1 MVIFCLFIIFII
13 TLIPLHVIK
22 YKQYICMG
30 HKTYM
35 YFLFFIPQQNSSE
48 ENTAFI
54 QVQTCSLQ
62 VYVIFVFSG
71 CSSINSSK
79 VVDQNV

>member
-1 MVIFCLFIIFII
+1 
-13 TLIPLHVIK
+13 
-22 YKQYICMG
+22 MG

-62 VYVIFVFSG
+62 VYVIFVFSD

-79 VVDQNV
+79 VVDSKCLSLYFSLNMQALDTTLNFKNVSQSF

>member
-1 MVIFCLFIIFII
+1 
-13 TLIPLHVIK
+13 
-22 YKQYICMG
+22 MG

-48 ENTAFI
+48 ENTEI
-54 QVQTCSLQ
+54 KQVETCSLQ
-62 VYVIFVFSG
+62 VLSG